1 MEQISALHLTA
12 EEKANVQ
19 LLRITDGILIG
30 VTNRDDLTG
39 SLILPDTITEI
50 GRKAL
55 SGCTGLTSITI
66 PDSVTQIGYGA
77 FFRCMSLT
85 GITVHSDNPAYCSQ
99 DNILYTKDMKTLL
112 RAVATGCVVIPYGVT
127 EISYGAFSRCRGVTS
142 ITIPDNVIKIAMGA
156 FCYCSSLTHIIIPSS
171 VTDIGMGPFGYC
183 TNLTNIVVDKANPL
197 YCSKDNVLYTKDM
210 KTLIQATPVKTFIIP
225 EYVTA
230 IGGYCLAGCTD
241 VTTVIIP
248 DGVTEIGEGAFD
260 SCERLDNIIIKS
272 ERLTEIGYDAF
283 SHIKH
288 DARFTVKNESIKAL
302 LQTCG
307 SDLQNEQ
314 ITVNP
319 NL

>member
-1 MEQISALHLTA
+1 MEQISTLRLTD
-12 EEKANVQ
+12 EEKANLQ

-30 VTNRDDLTG
+30 VTNKDGLTG

-50 GRKAL
+50 GKKAF
-55 SGCTGLTSITI
+55 SGCTGLTSIAI

-77 FFRCMSLT
+77 FFRCTSLT

-99 DNILYTKDMKTLL
+99 ENILYTKDMKTLL
-112 RAVATGCVVIPYGVT
+112 RAVATGCVIIPYGVT
-127 EISYGAFSRCRGVTS
+127 EISYGAFSRCRGLTS
-142 ITIPDNVIKIAMGA
+142 ITIPDSVIKIAMGA
-156 FCYCSSLTHIIIPSS
+156 FCYCSNVTHIIIPNS

-183 TNLTNIVVDKANPL
+183 TKLTDISVDRANPI
-197 YCSKDNVLYTKDM
+197 YCSKDNMLYTKDM
-210 KTLIQATPVKTFIIP
+210 KTLVQATPVKSLTVS
-225 EYVTA
+225 EHVTA

-248 DGVTEIGEGAFD
+248 EEVTEIGEGAFD
-260 SCERLDNIIIKS
+260 GCEKLDNIIIKS

-283 SHIKH
+283 SHIKP

-302 LQTCG
+302 LQSCG
-307 SDLQNEQ
+307 SDIQNGQ

-319 NL
+319 NS

>member
-1 MEQISALHLTA
+1 MKQISALHLTA
-12 EEKANVQ
+12 EEESNVQ
-19 LLRITDGILIG
+19 LLEITDGILIG
-30 VTNRDDLTG
+30 VTNSAYLTG

-50 GRKAL
+50 GKKAL
-55 SGCTGLTSITI
+55 SGCTDLTSITI

-77 FFRCMSLT
+77 FFRCMNLT

-99 DNILYTKDMKTLL
+99 ENILYTKDMKILL

-127 EISYGAFSRCRGVTS
+127 EISYGAFSRCRGLTS
-142 ITIPDNVIKIAMGA
+142 ITIPDSVIKIAMGA
-156 FCYCSSLTHIIIPSS
+156 FCYCSNVTHIIIPSS

-183 TNLTNIVVDKANPL
+183 TKLTDISVDKANPV
-197 YCSKDNVLYTKDM
+197 YCSKDNMLYTKDM
-210 KTLIQATPVKTFIIP
+210 KTLVQATPVKTFMVP
-225 EYVTA
+225 EHVTA

-248 DGVTEIGEGAFD
+248 DRVTEIGEGAFD
-260 SCERLDNIIIKS
+260 GCEKLDTIIIKS
-272 ERLTEIGYDAF
+272 ELLTEIGYDAF
-283 SHIKH
+283 SHIKP
-288 DARFTVKNESIKAL
+288 DARVTVKNELIKAL

-307 SDLQNEQ
+307 SDIQNGQ